1 MTSALLYLTLFA
13 SSLPQIVA
21 EAEVVKAHADTNPIA
36 KVIELL
42 SNLEAKV
49 LKEGEEEQKLYDE
62 YAEWCEDESK
72 QKQFEIKTGKAEK
85 EKLEAT
91 IAKATSDIEA
101 ADTRIGELAAQIATA
116 EADLKSATEIR
127 KKENEDFQATE
138 KDLVET
144 IDILQR
150 AIGILEQEMS
160 K

>member
-1 MTSALLYLTLFA
+1 MLQHAA
-13 SSLPQIVA
+13 G
-21 EAEVVKAHADTNPIA
+21 EAEVVRAHVETNPIA

-91 IAKATSDIEA
+91 IAKATADIEA
-101 ADTRIGELAAQIATA
+101 ADARIGELSAQIATA

-127 KKENEDFQATE
+127 NKENA
-138 KDLVET
+138 
-144 IDILQR
+144 
-150 AIGILEQEMS
+150 
-160 K
+160 